1 VTHQDSS
8 LQQRAESGDPDA
20 QMNLAVML
28 DNSGLHEQALDW
40 LRKAADAGHA
50 PAQFVLGAR
59 LLVGR
64 AAPFEPTEGTRR
76 VDAAARQGM
85 PQALSLMGVL
95 ATLSGEW
102 SAAVNLTKDAASRG
116 DPRAREQIAL
126 IGDPLRFDAQQW
138 DTPMTPQWKF
148 QSPRILVLE
157 NFIPRAF
164 CEWIIQR
171 ARPKLEA
178 ARVKDPLRGGSREV
192 EYRSNSGAGF
202 SLIDS
207 DLVLQ
212 MVNSPIPGPD
222 RRALPPAGRRRARA
236 DAEPCRGAQPRGVA
250 GPAAC
255 LGRGPSGCR
264 LDHRPRL
271 AGNALRPPVFPTRK
285 DLDAVVA
292 DRPVF
297 LTRADGHGGV
307 ANSRA
312 LALAG
317 IDRDTEAPFGGE
329 ILKDAEGEPTGML
342 IDRARR
348 WSANTSRPGR
358 PTGRRRC
365 ASAERSRRGRAG
377 PPCTPSSIRLGRR
390 RGAARTVC
398 REGPHAGAQL
408 CRRALAGPGRRVTC
422 WSTAR
427 SSASSTAA

>member
-212 MVNSPIPGPD
+212 MVNSRIADALNVPLANQEPTNVLNYKPGEEYRQHYDFITPSDKHAAELQAAGQRIATVLIYLNEDFEGGETEFPKLDWRFKGRTGDALVFWNVDAAGQPD
-222 RRALPPAGRRRARA
+222 EQTLHAGLPPASGEKWLYSKWVRAN
-236 DAEPCRGAQPRGVA
+236 PYP
-250 GPAAC
+250 
-255 LGRGPSGCR
+255 
-264 LDHRPRL
+264 
-271 AGNALRPPVFPTRK
+271 
-285 DLDAVVA
+285 
-292 DRPVF
+292 
-297 LTRADGHGGV
+297 
-307 ANSRA
+307 
-312 LALAG
+312 
-317 IDRDTEAPFGGE
+317 
-329 ILKDAEGEPTGML
+329 L
-342 IDRARR
+342 I
-348 WSANTSRPGR
+348 
-358 PTGRRRC
+358 
-365 ASAERSRRGRAG
+365 
-377 PPCTPSSIRLGRR
+377 
-390 RGAARTVC
+390 
-398 REGPHAGAQL
+398 
-408 CRRALAGPGRRVTC
+408 
-422 WSTAR
+422 
-427 SSASSTAA
+427 